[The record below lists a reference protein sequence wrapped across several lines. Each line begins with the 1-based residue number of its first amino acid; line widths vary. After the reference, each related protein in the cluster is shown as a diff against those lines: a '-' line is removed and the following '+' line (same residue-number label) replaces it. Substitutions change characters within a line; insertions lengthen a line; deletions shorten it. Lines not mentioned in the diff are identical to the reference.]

1 MDSVTAKQ
9 AKNAQQAAAPAE
21 ETVTEPQE
29 CFIIMPI
36 SDQPGY
42 EPGHFTRVY
51 RDIIVPA
58 CEMAG
63 LKPCRADEDT
73 STNIIQHGILI
84 KLLNAPVAI
93 CDLSSRNPNV
103 MFELGLRQAFDKP
116 VIIIQDEQTPAIFD
130 ISMLRYTSYR
140 SGLLYHQVVEDQ
152 AKIASSIRSTVK
164 DSEEGKSTNS
174 LMKLLSIENAV
185 LKDVDK
191 GDVQSGLMESIQTQL
206 SYIASRIESSSG
218 QDLSRTERLIKR
230 RQVIP
235 ISSEE
240 TYLHNILK
248 NNDGMRLSFYSK
260 VPAKL
265 FTVFDTRVL
274 GLTAAPF
281 KDSLEAKEYF
291 DLIEIFF
298 RDAQRLLYIDEE
310 SNALKHQP

>member
-1 MDSVTAKQ
+1 MGSVTAKQ
-9 AKNAQQAAAPAE
+9 AKNAQQAAAPADE
-21 ETVTEPQE
+21 PEIEPQE

-51 RDIIVPA
+51 RDIIAPA
-58 CEMAG
+58 CDLAG

-152 AKIASSIRSTVK
+152 EKIASSIRSTVK
-164 DSEEGKSTNS
+164 DTQDGKSTNS
-174 LMKLLSIENAV
+174 LMKLLSINKAV

-191 GDVQSGLMESIQTQL
+191 GEIQETLMESIQIQL
-206 SYIASRIESSSG
+206 THLSNRLD
-218 QDLSRTERLIKR
+218 DLAVDSRTNYNSVSKKPTVYSLTDKELKLRELTRGDSIITNLLLNIFTGPYLSSLKKR
-230 RQVIP
+230 VFSGYATSF
-235 ISSEE
+235 SSP
-240 TYLHNILK
+240 
-248 NNDGMRLSFYSK
+248 LSFQ
-260 VPAKL
+260 
-265 FTVFDTRVL
+265 
-274 GLTAAPF
+274 
-281 KDSLEAKEYF
+281 EYL
-291 DLIEIFF
+291 DK
-298 RDAQRLLYIDEE
+298 IDEAE
-310 SNALKHQP
+310 AVIDEKYSAFKGP

>member
-9 AKNAQQAAAPAE
+9 AKNAQQAAAPAD
-21 ETVTEPQE
+21 ETETEPQE

-51 RDIIVPA
+51 RDIIAPA

-152 AKIASSIRSTVK
+152 IKIANSLKSTIK
-164 DSEEGKSTNS
+164 DTEEGKSTNS
-174 LMKLLSIENAV
+174 LMKLLSIESAV
-185 LKDVDK
+185 LRDVDK
-191 GDVQSGLMESIQTQL
+191 GDIQSGFIESIQGQL
-206 SYIASRIESSSG
+206 SFIANRLNNIEHKESSPTIRNRRHFIPLNADEE
-218 QDLSRTERLIKR
+218 QLSIMVKMHDEIRLLMYNRFPPKLYPTLEDRIMIGR
-230 RQVIP
+230 HTQFQ
-235 ISSEE
+235 SSAE
-240 TYLHNILK
+240 L
-248 NNDGMRLSFYSK
+248 
-260 VPAKL
+260 
-265 FTVFDTRVL
+265 
-274 GLTAAPF
+274 
-281 KDSLEAKEYF
+281 KEYL
-291 DLIEIFF
+291 DLVKHVLEE
-298 RDAQRLLYIDEE
+298 AQELI
-310 SNALKHQP
+310 P